1 MAPPK
6 PLKKHAATQPTSK
19 SSETTLPNWPP
30 FKPLLP
36 TSDLSLN
43 TLVDSQIVVIRN
55 FWTSTLCKNYV
66 SFLKTLP
73 LTTTP
78 GKPKKG
84 DALRFNDRFQIVDE
98 GFANRLWMETG
109 LKELLLGG
117 EGDDETVKA
126 EQGESGMSAEERKAL
141 W

>member
-6 PLKKHAATQPTSK
+6 KIVAATKPRTKATATS
-19 SSETTLPNWPP
+19 EQTPPPNWPP

-36 TSDLSLN
+36 TSDLSLI
-43 TLVDSQIVVIRN
+43 TLVEYQILLIHN

-78 GKPKKG
+78 GRPKR
-84 DALRFNDRFQIVDE
+84 DEALRVNDRFSIDDP
-98 GFANRLWMETG
+98 GFANRLWVETG
-109 LKELLLGG
+109 LRELVCGIEEGKEDGG
-117 EGDDETVKA
+117 ERMTK
-126 EQGESGMSAEERKAL
+126 EERERL